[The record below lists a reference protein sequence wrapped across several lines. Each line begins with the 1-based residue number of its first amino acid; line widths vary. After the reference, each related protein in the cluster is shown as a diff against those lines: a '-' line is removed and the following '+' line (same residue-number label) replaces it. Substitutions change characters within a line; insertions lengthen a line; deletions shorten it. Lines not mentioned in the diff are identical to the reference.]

1 MNNRTLTVSPLF
13 TIPIHSVKIPWSI
26 KNEAKELGGISMK
39 KSFAVFGLGRF
50 GGTMVKELHDMHI
63 DVIAV
68 DKDEDKVSE
77 YQDCATYAHCAN
89 AIDEAFLKQIGVRNI
104 DHAFVS
110 FGNDL
115 EASILTSL
123 ILKEL
128 GVPKVWAKA
137 KNDDHATVL
146 NRIGVDRV
154 IHPERDVA
162 KKITKHITSDKMID
176 FIELSDKYSM
186 VEIVATGKIHN
197 KTLGEL
203 NVRSKYGCTV
213 VGIQREQHFII
224 SPQIDEVINSN
235 DILII
240 IGSNKNITKFEKFGV

>member
-1 MNNRTLTVSPLF
+1 
-13 TIPIHSVKIPWSI
+13 
-26 KNEAKELGGISMK
+26 MK

-68 DKDEDKVSE
+68 DKDEDRVNE
-77 YQDCATYAHCAN
+77 FEGCATYAHCAN

-115 EASILTSL
+115 EGSILTSL

-146 NRIGVDRV
+146 NKIGVDRV

-176 FIELSDKYSM
+176 VIELSDKYSM
-186 VEIVATGKIHN
+186 VEIEATKKIGD
-197 KTLGEL
+197 KTLAEL
-203 NVRSKYGCTV
+203 NILSKYGCTII
-213 VGIQREQHFII
+213 GIQRNTEFII
-224 SPQIDEVINSN
+224 SPPIDQTVSVG
-235 DILII
+235 DILIMV
-240 IGSNKNITKFEKFGV
+240 GSNKDIKRFEKHAV